1 MTLIATLP
9 YITLTGHQ
17 TPLTSAGETTDY
29 AGARDIKK
37 RPQSSPKQQI
47 NAPIK

>member
-9 YITLTGHQ
+9 YIMLTGHQ

-29 AGARDIKK
+29 TGARDVKK
-37 RPQSSPKQQI
+37 IAITFALTADKHS
-47 NAPIK
+47 N